1 MNIFIVD
8 TEFISISKNKSSFKQ
23 LIKFKKIKFPEIFQ
37 FSMIKISDFDK
48 LKILNK
54 YNFYIKTKQ
63 NIPDRLI
70 KLTNLNL
77 SKYSKAIYFKDFL
90 KRINK
95 IIKNKSLIICNGKDL
110 ELLNMNTSFN
120 NEKKLKKNIN
130 LLNLRTFL
138 KKETGI
144 SIETEKLKKYFQIK
158 NIKNVHN
165 SLEDCKIILI
175 SLKKLKKKKYYNLY
189 NKIQKNLEEIII

>member
-8 TEFISISKNKSSFKQ
+8 TEFISISKSKSSFKQ

-63 NIPDRLI
+63 NIPGRLI

-77 SKYSKAIYFKDFL
+77 SKYSSMWGVK
-90 KRINK
+90 
-95 IIKNKSLIICNGKDL
+95 
-110 ELLNMNTSFN
+110 
-120 NEKKLKKNIN
+120 
-130 LLNLRTFL
+130 
-138 KKETGI
+138 
-144 SIETEKLKKYFQIK
+144 
-158 NIKNVHN
+158 
-165 SLEDCKIILI
+165 
-175 SLKKLKKKKYYNLY
+175 
-189 NKIQKNLEEIII
+189 